1 MIYLI
6 SHENKFLKIG
16 YTKNIHKRLSQLQT
30 SSPVK
35 LEVLHLIEG
44 DVDLEKELHQSFGN
58 LVVSGE
64 WFEFHESILDY
75 FKDKE
80 CLMWSEGFTPYE
92 KYPVGGLIMTE
103 RLNNKMSLEALGKMY
118 GCTAQ
123 SMYEIQQREVNGTLT
138 LKTMYKIAK
147 LFNKKFEY
155 RFK

>member
-30 SSPVK
+30 SNPVK

-44 DVDLEKELHQSFGN
+44 NTDLEKELHQSFGH

-80 CLMWSEGFTPYE
+80 CLMWSAGFTISE
-92 KYPVGGLIMTE
+92 KVSVTGLIKAE
-103 RLNNKMSLEALGKMY
+103 RLKLNMSLETLGDMY

-123 SMYEIQQREVNGTLT
+123 SVREIEQREIQGSLT
-138 LKTMYKIAK
+138 LGILYKMAK

>member
-6 SHENKFLKIG
+6 SHENKFLKVG
-16 YTKNIHKRLSQLQT
+16 YTKNIHRRLSQLQV

-35 LEVLHLIEG
+35 LDLLHLIEG
-44 DVDLEKELHQSFGN
+44 DTNLEKELHLLFDNYSAQ
-58 LVVSGE
+58 GE
-64 WFEFHESILDY
+64 WFYFSDLIIEY

-92 KYPVGGLIMTE
+92 KYPVIGLIMTE
-103 RLNNKMSLEALGKMY
+103 RLKNNITLEELGEMY

-123 SMYEIQQREVNGTLT
+123 SMYEIQQREVQGNLT
-138 LKTMYKIAK
+138 LKILYKMAK

>member
-6 SHENKFLKIG
+6 SHENKFVKIG

-35 LEVLHLIEG
+35 LDVLYLIEG
-44 DVDLEKELHQSFGN
+44 DTNLEKELHKLFGH
-58 LVVSGE
+58 LVTSGE
-64 WFEFHESILDY
+64 WFTFDDSILDY

-80 CLMWSEGFTPYE
+80 CLLWSEGFTPPE
-92 KYPVGGLIMTE
+92 KYPVIGFIKTE
-103 RLNNKMSLEALGKMY
+103 RLKNNLSLQQLGEMY

-123 SMYEIQQREVNGTLT
+123 SMLEIEKREIQGSLT
-138 LKTMYKIAK
+138 LGILHKIAK
-147 LFNKKFEY
+147 LFNKKLEY

>member
-6 SHENKFLKIG
+6 SHENKFVKIG
-16 YTKNIHKRLSQLQT
+16 FTKNIHKRLSQLQT

-44 DVDLEKELHQSFGN
+44 DVNLEKKLHLLFGN

-64 WFEFHESILDY
+64 WFTFDDSILNY

-80 CLMWSEGFTPYE
+80 CLLWSEGFTPPE
-92 KYPVGGLIMTE
+92 KNSLIGLIKTE
-103 RLNNKMSLEALGKMY
+103 RLKNNLSLEALGEMY

-123 SMYEIQQREVNGTLT
+123 SMREIEQREINGSLT
-138 LKTMYKIAK
+138 INILHKIAK
-147 LFNKKFEY
+147 LFNKKLEY